1 LQKAERQAL
10 DLDVNLQE
18 KQAAEKMQHDVAL
31 LEAALYVTGR
41 PLDLNE
47 LCSVLKTRSKN
58 KTKRLMKTLVQE
70 YASRNTA
77 LEILELKDERYV
89 LQLKAEFTPHVKKLV
104 TRPLLST
111 GPLKTLSYVAYR
123 QPISQKRVVEVRGHH
138 VYSHIKLL
146 KEMGL
151 IAAERS
157 GRSTVLRTTEYF
169 ADYFGLSHDVT
180 TMKKELKH
188 VFEDF
193 SKQGRLEH

>member
-77 LEILELKDERYV
+77 LEIL
-89 LQLKAEFTPHVKKLV
+89 
-104 TRPLLST
+104 
-111 GPLKTLSYVAYR
+111 
-123 QPISQKRVVEVRGHH
+123 
-138 VYSHIKLL
+138 
-146 KEMGL
+146 
-151 IAAERS
+151 
-157 GRSTVLRTTEYF
+157 
-169 ADYFGLSHDVT
+169 
-180 TMKKELKH
+180 
-188 VFEDF
+188 
-193 SKQGRLEH
+193 